1 MSRYDHKIETSL
13 EKKKIEMKMKK
24 INDKKKEFKKRMKN
38 KGQESKR
45 PSEIIIH
52 LRTIQRKQD
61 IK

>member
-1 MSRYDHKIETSL
+1 MTRDNSL
-13 EKKKIEMKMKK
+13 ENEKKIEMKMKK